1 MKLTIF
7 GATGGIG
14 GELLQQALAAGHEV
28 TAAVRNPGKLDPNR
42 NGRRVVTVDLEAGDP
57 ALLQS
62 AVAGADAVLSGV
74 GPRLMAKIGVAEH
87 GTRAIVAAMRATG
100 VRRIVVVSAAPISTF
115 SSPGRPHPPRYDP
128 GQGFFMRNLLTP
140 IVKKLIRERYVDLA
154 LMEDVLR
161 ASDLDWTIFRPPR
174 LTNGRVTGT
183 YRTAFGRNLK
193 GGALISRADVAHAM
207 LAALGQRETI
217 REEIGVAD

>member
-14 GELLQQALAAGHEV
+14 AELLEQALATSHEV
-28 TAAVRNPGKLDPNR
+28 TVAVRNPSKLGASR
-42 NGRRVVTVDLEAGDP
+42 NGTRIVTVDLEQP
-57 ALLQS
+57 EPNALES

-74 GPRLMAKIGVAEH
+74 GPRPMAKAGVAER
-87 GTRAIVAAMRATG
+87 GTRAIVGAMQATG
-100 VRRIVVVSAAPISTF
+100 VRRILVVSAAPISTVA
-115 SSPGRPHPPRYDP
+115 SPGRPHPPSHDP
-128 GQGFFMRNLLTP
+128 GEGFFMRNLMTP
-140 IVKKLIRERYVDLA
+140 FAKTVLHERYEDLA

-174 LTNGRVTGT
+174 LTSGPITGT
-183 YRTAFGRNLK
+183 YRTAFGRNLR

-207 LAALGQRETI
+207 LAAIRQPETI
-217 REEIGVAD
+217 QKEIGIAD